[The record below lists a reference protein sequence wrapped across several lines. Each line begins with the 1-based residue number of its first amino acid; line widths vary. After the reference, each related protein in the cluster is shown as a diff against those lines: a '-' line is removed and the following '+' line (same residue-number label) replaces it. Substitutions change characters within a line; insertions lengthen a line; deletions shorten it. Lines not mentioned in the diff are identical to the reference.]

1 MKYHDFLGQVQH
13 RARMATTE
21 DAVSATRATLQ
32 TLAER
37 ITRGQANHVAA
48 QLPEE
53 LAIYL
58 SDAQAKP
65 ERFSLDEFLDRVAS
79 RENADMPDAVFHA
92 RVVVEVLG
100 EAIAPD
106 EMEQLRSQLPAEYKP
121 LFESGS
127 TGPMATG

>member
-13 RARMATTE
+13 RAELPTTE
-21 DAVSATRATLQ
+21 AAVSATRATLQ

-37 ITRGQANHVAA
+37 VTRGQANHVAA

-58 SDAQAKP
+58 SDAKPKP
-65 ERFSLDEFLDRVAS
+65 ERFSLEEFLDRVAA
-79 RENADMPDAVFHA
+79 REKTDMPDAVYHA
-92 RVVVEVLG
+92 RVVVEVLE
-100 EAIAPD
+100 EAISPD
-106 EMEQLRSQLPAEYKP
+106 EWEQLRAQLPEDYNP